1 MRAAEL
7 GNLVMCYHRPASSVV
22 VIIFRSEPGAKA
34 SMRVLEMV
42 EARVNSKAWNATV
55 RDMAGPNLLQWL
67 SEIPR
72 RGGEL
77 LVVGSLQLKNSLI
90 GCGRFCLLQSPEVEV
105 SLVYALRPL
114 IQI

>member
-1 MRAAEL
+1 MQ
-7 GNLVMCYHRPASSVV
+7 
-22 VIIFRSEPGAKA
+22 
-34 SMRVLEMV
+34 VLEMV
-42 EARVNSKAWNATV
+42 EARLKSKAWKASV
-55 RDMAGPNLLQWL
+55 RDTAGPNLLQGH
-67 SEIPR
+67 SEIPC

-77 LVVGSLQLKNSLI
+77 LVVGSLQRKDSFI

>member
-1 MRAAEL
+1 
-7 GNLVMCYHRPASSVV
+7 
-22 VIIFRSEPGAKA
+22 
-34 SMRVLEMV
+34 MRVLEIV

-67 SEIPR
+67 SEIPC

-77 LVVGSLQLKNSLI
+77 LVVGSLQRKDSLSAAVV
-90 GCGRFCLLQSPEVEV
+90 FCLLQSPDVEV